1 MRKSNVQVILL
12 ATLVIALIVWTPQS
26 VFARGHGGGGGG
38 GFHGGGGGGFH
49 GGGMAF
55 HGGGGGGSWHGGG
68 GSWHGGGGYYHGGGY
83 YWHGGGYGWGRGYW
97 GYPGWSF
104 AIGFNFGPYW
114 GYGYPYYGYASY
126 YYPYYPYPYPY
137 YVPPAA
143 PGAYTSSQNYS
154 GYQDNYAVDQSTI
167 PAASYQGVPAPQNQR
182 APASSSLT
190 IRDASYTGPS
200 QHYTANAASRTTANL
215 KPAVYTTQQ
224 LPALRPEV
232 QNVIR
237 ALRAMPPSAR
247 QRQLDSGR
255 YSNLTPAEIEYV
267 RRAANLP
274 G

>member
-1 MRKSNVQVILL
+1 MRKSNLQVILL
-12 ATLVIALIVWTPQS
+12 GTLVIALIVWAPES
-26 VFARGHGGGGGG
+26 VFARGHGEGGG

-68 GSWHGGGGYYHGGGY
+68 GSWHGGGGYYRGGGL
-83 YWHGGGYGWGRGYW
+83 YWRGGYGWRGGFW

-104 AIGFNFGPYW
+104 AIGFNFGPSWGW
-114 GYGYPYYGYASY
+114 GYPFWPFFYPV
-126 YYPYYPYPYPY
+126 PYP
-137 YVPPAA
+137 VPVPVIPAA
-143 PGAYTSSQNYS
+143 PRAYTSSQNYN
-154 GYQDNYAVDQSTI
+154 GYQDSYAVEQSTT
-167 PAASYQGVPAPQNQR
+167 PAPSYQGVPAPQNQG
-182 APASSSLT
+182 APAPSLLT
-190 IRDASYTGPS
+190 IRDVSYTGLSP
-200 QHYTANAASRTTANL
+200 HYTANAESRTTTNL
-215 KPAVYTTQQ
+215 RPAVYTTQQ

-267 RRAANLP
+267 RRVANLP